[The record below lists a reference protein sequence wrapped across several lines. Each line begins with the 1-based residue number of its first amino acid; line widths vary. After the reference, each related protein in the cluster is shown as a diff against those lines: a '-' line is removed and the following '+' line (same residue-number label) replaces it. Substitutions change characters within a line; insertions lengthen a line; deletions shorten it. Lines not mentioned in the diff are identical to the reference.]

1 MSKTEKEEKIFC
13 ANCKNCLVI
22 KVLVPNKAGTYLLRL
37 KCSAGVWQKKLGNE
51 KLHKYFT
58 AARRMMDECEF
69 YDAMGDLETYIKD
82 LRKMLPA
89 QDEFYKEGAAIARE
103 SGESTGEDDEDED

>member
-1 MSKTEKEEKIFC
+1 MAKTEKDEKIFC
-13 ANCKNCLVI
+13 ANCRNCLVI

-58 AARRMMDECEF
+58 AARRMMDECDF
-69 YDAMGDLETYIKD
+69 YDSMGDLETYVKD
-82 LRKMLPA
+82 LRTMLPA
-89 QDEFYKEGAAIARE
+89 QDECYREGAAIARE
-103 SGESTGEDDEDED
+103 SGESTGEEDEDDE